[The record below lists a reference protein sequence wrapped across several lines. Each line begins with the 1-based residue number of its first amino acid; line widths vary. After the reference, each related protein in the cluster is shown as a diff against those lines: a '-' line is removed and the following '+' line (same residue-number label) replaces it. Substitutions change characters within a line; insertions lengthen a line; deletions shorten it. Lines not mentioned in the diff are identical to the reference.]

1 MRAFVCACVRAR
13 ARVCVCVCVLQVG
26 FKILIVLSD
35 QFHKPST
42 RAVFWLDQVPLLL
55 VDSLSIRAGRC
66 ISFRQSVVL

>member
-1 MRAFVCACVRAR
+1 
-13 ARVCVCVCVLQVG
+13 VLQVG